1 METNNSQKTTF
12 WHFLEHHTVEIP
24 IIQRDYAQGRSG
36 KEYLRKGFLS
46 SLKEALDDSQDKQ
59 LKLDFVYGTNEN
71 GKLYPLDGQQ
81 RLTTLWLL
89 HWYIAL
95 MSGNLKEENCKVLA
109 NFTYQT
115 RVSSRNFCEELC
127 NCKEVRFNTYDPI
140 TSIKAQVA
148 KLWLD
153 KHPQKSEQTQA
164 VVNAASQTI
173 ADYITNQTWFS
184 SAWKQDPTIKSM
196 LIMLAGTKNKD
207 KEGVDIIDGIEEV
220 FCRGIAEWIYEMNK
234 DKRWEDIEQII
245 DTNTE
250 IEERIDTLLNNFKAY
265 CELLQGEN
273 CPIIFYYL
281 PISTMGLSDDLYIKM
296 NARGKQLSSFENF
309 KADLIGYIEQKANA
323 NNLEAEQW
331 SELSKSFPNLL
342 DTTWTDIFW
351 NNRSE
356 EQKDSN
362 DRIIEH
368 SRIDEIY
375 FAFINR
381 FFSSEAFIEKFEN
394 KEPNSA
400 DGTFQS
406 LYNGSDDSTIAFL
419 GFNTY
424 LYKNGEIPIEFF
436 HKLMR
441 VLNNYKKYLKESKS
455 TPDAF
460 DNEKLCRFYE
470 KDFRFIPK
478 YFVKE
483 ENGEKKGV
491 KIIDI
496 AGNEI
501 LEVAKLG
508 QIPRIIFFAVCK
520 FFAEESEA
528 DKADIA
534 ALDRWMRV
542 VWNLVSGRDA
552 DGNAQIRTI
561 DAMGGAIK
569 FISKLNSHY
578 IYASLLPIQ
587 VTGNSDFDKR
597 CIEESD
603 KAMQIT
609 LNRRFVRLDGKSWEQ
624 TIAEA
629 ENALFFRGSIRFL
642 FHDESGKVDWSDF
655 DTKYQNAQFYF
666 DKNGIKSNYVVAL
679 TKALVVQYEWSDL
692 RDRQIFNPNANT
704 WRWILCTASPKKIH
718 NILKCNYIQPIRH
731 HNDPAADKYIRPILD
746 KLPFETMIRNEP
758 TGRFR
763 WNVRLGYYRPY
774 GQTAFTID
782 WNDFHRNAYL
792 NVLLDC
798 QLITLNSHCIVN
810 PKDNLKFFWGWDVVF
825 KCSGRKFLWKSDNKI
840 YYENVNGKK
849 KVVPFDLSFEP
860 DSDEKKQIRILSLAI
875 ILRSLP

>member
-24 IIQRDYAQGRSG
+24 IIQRDYAQGRDG

-46 SLKEALDDSQDKQ
+46 SLKDALDLENEQ
-59 LKLDFVYGTNEN
+59 KLDFVYGTNEN

-127 NCKEVRFNTYDPI
+127 NCKEVRFNTYNPI
-140 TSIKAQVA
+140 ASIKAQVA
-148 KLWLD
+148 NLWLD
-153 KHPQKSEQTQA
+153 KHPQKSEQPQA
-164 VVNAASQTI
+164 VLNAASQTI

-220 FCRGIAEWIYEMNK
+220 FCREIAEQFYKENS
-234 DKRWEDIEQII
+234 DKSWEEIELII
-245 DTNTE
+245 CTSTE
-250 IEERIDTLLNNFKAY
+250 IKERIGTLLKNLNDYWKQ
-265 CELLQGEN
+265 LQGEK

-323 NNLEAEQW
+323 NISEKDKQQW
-331 SELSKSFPNLL
+331 SELAQSFPNLL

-351 NNRSE
+351 NNRSK

-406 LYNGSDDSTIAFL
+406 LYNGSDDSTIAYL

-441 VLNNYKKYLKESKS
+441 VLNNYKKYLKES

-460 DNEKLCRFYE
+460 DKEKLCRFDE

-520 FFAEESEA
+520 FFAEESET
-528 DKADIA
+528 DNADID

-569 FISKLNSHY
+569 FISKLNSHFV
-578 IYASLLPIQ
+578 YASLLPIQ
-587 VTGNSDFDKR
+587 VIGNSDFDKR

-624 TIAEA
+624 AIVEA

-642 FHDESGKVDWSDF
+642 FHNELGKIDWSDF
-655 DTKYQNAQFYF
+655 DTKLSTIRGVLSSSSKYDGLKTLISKCTKDDELRAIIYDVRDCTWMTNLMNEYLCSPIHHFLMNIQPNISTLSKSYQWVQKDLTKTKLLENMYYWNWHVDGCHLREAYGLLALFPNNA
-666 DKNGIKSNYVVAL
+666 KSEQKKYVVAHN
-679 TKALVVQYEWSDL
+679 
-692 RDRQIFNPNANT
+692 RN
-704 WRWILCTASPKKIH
+704 WILST
-718 NILKCNYIQPIRH
+718 LCN
-731 HNDPAADKYIRPILD
+731 L
-746 KLPFETMIRNEP
+746 
-758 TGRFR
+758 
-763 WNVRLGYYRPY
+763 
-774 GQTAFTID
+774 
-782 WNDFHRNAYL
+782 
-792 NVLLDC
+792 
-798 QLITLNSHCIVN
+798 QLIKTTQKLQNC
-810 PKDNLKFFWGWDVVF
+810 DFFWGWDIEF
-825 KCSGRKFLWKSDNKI
+825 KYNGHKFLWRYDNKI
-840 YYENVNGKK
+840 QYEDGNGMK

-860 DSDEKKQIRILSLAI
+860 SMVRILSLAI
-875 ILRSLP
+875 VLNSLK

>member
-1 METNNSQKTTF
+1 MPLMIKQTRTMETNNSQKTTF

-24 IIQRDYAQGRSG
+24 IIQRDYAQGRDG

-46 SLKEALDDSQDKQ
+46 SLKDALDSGNEQ
-59 LKLDFVYGTNEN
+59 KLDFVYGTNEN

-95 MSGNLKEENCKVLA
+95 MSGNLKEDNCKVLA
-109 NFTYQT
+109 NFSYQT
-115 RVSSRNFCEELC
+115 RISSRNFCEELC
-127 NCKEVRFNTYDPI
+127 NCKEVRFNTYNPI
-140 TSIKAQVA
+140 ASIKAQVA

-153 KHPQKSEQTQA
+153 KHPQKSEQPQA
-164 VVNAASQTI
+164 VLNVASQTI

-220 FCRGIAEWIYEMNK
+220 FCREIAEWIYEMNK

-250 IEERIDTLLNNFKAY
+250 IGERIDTLLKAY

-331 SELSKSFPNLL
+331 SELSKSFSNLL

-351 NNRSE
+351 NNRSK

-406 LYNGSDDSTIAFL
+406 LYNGSDDSTIAYL

-441 VLNNYKKYLKESKS
+441 VLNNYKKYLKES

-460 DNEKLCRFYE
+460 DKEKLCRFDE

-496 AGNEI
+496 VGNEI

-520 FFAEESEA
+520 FFAEESET
-528 DKADIA
+528 DNADID
-534 ALDRWMRV
+534 ALNRWMRV

-552 DGNAQIRTI
+552 DGKPQIRTI
-561 DAMGGAIK
+561 DSMGVAIR
-569 FISKLNSHY
+569 FISQLNSHY
-578 IYASLLPIQ
+578 VYQSLLPIQ

-597 CIEESD
+597 CVEESE
-603 KAMQIT
+603 KAMQII
-609 LNRRFVRLDGKSWEQ
+609 LYQRFVRSDGKSWEHA
-624 TIAEA
+624 IVDA

-642 FHDESGKVDWSDF
+642 FHNELGKIDWSDF
-655 DTKYQNAQFYF
+655 DTKYQNSLFYF
-666 DKNGIKSNYVVAL
+666 NKDGIKSFCVAAL
-679 TKALVVQYEWSDL
+679 TRALVVQYDWNYLYDK
-692 RDRQIFNPNANT
+692 QIFNPNANT
-704 WRWILCTASPKKIH
+704 WRWILCTGSLKVIH
-718 NILKCNYIQPIRH
+718 NILKCNHIQPVQH
-731 HNDPAADKYIRPILD
+731 DNNPTADKYIRPILD
-746 KLPFETMIRNEP
+746 KLPFEAMIDNEP
-758 TGRFR
+758 AGRFR
-763 WNVRLGYYRPY
+763 WNGRFGYYKPY
-774 GQTAFTID
+774 GQTAITVD
-782 WNDFHRNAYL
+782 WSDFHRNAYL
-792 NVLLDC
+792 NVLLDY
-798 QLITLNSHCIVN
+798 QKISLNRQCIVN
-810 PKDNLKFFWGWDVVF
+810 PTDDLKFFWGWDVEF
-825 KCSGRKFLWKSDNKI
+825 ECNGRNFLWKSDNRI
-840 YYENVNGKK
+840 YYEDGNGMKK
-849 KVVPFDLSFEP
+849 AIPFDLSSEP
-860 DSDEKKQIRILSLAI
+860 SMVRILSLAI
-875 ILRSLP
+875 VLNSLK